1 MWIPSCLKKI
11 VQSLVDY
18 IEEIVKSGQV
28 EYIPYAYRIHPKLTQ
43 EVLTMSDK
51 YARNLEYIAQNMGQD
66 LLPYISSEDRVRGLP
81 LEDRIHDLSDEDR
94 QALLNR
100 LLDDPEGLTPAQRLL
115 GFKQQLQGLSPEDIR
130 DALSDDERQVLRQLL
145 DDQESDT

>member
-1 MWIPSCLKKI
+1 LD
-11 VQSLVDY
+11 VA
-18 IEEIVKSGQV
+18 E
-28 EYIPYAYRIHPKLTQ
+28 R
-43 EVLTMSDK
+43 
-51 YARNLEYIAQNMGQD
+51 LE
-66 LLPYISSEDRVRGLP
+66 GLS
-81 LEDRIHDLSDEDR
+81 LEDRIGDLSDEDR

-130 DALSDDERQVLRQLL
+130 DALSDDEHQVLRQLL